1 MDLHHES
8 ARVCQFEE
16 ADVIFLQPDIRDE
29 FGPGSVDPP
38 SFVRFPQAQ
47 PAVPIPVVALQQEAE
62 APWLGQETCRSVLRA
77 QVQPKSAKECQI
89 RRSASDQWFIPQKEG
104 KFIALYIKRGESLF
118 LV

>member
-62 APWLGQETCRSVLRA
+62 APWLGQETCRSV
-77 QVQPKSAKECQI
+77 Q
-89 RRSASDQWFIPQKEG
+89 RSFGNNLTGANHFNKHRKLGTNCSNPLFDF
-104 KFIALYIKRGESLF
+104 LF
-118 LV
+118 LLAM